1 MNPVNFTMLSIEFCQ
16 SELKFLEGI
25 ALILTIMN
33 YWSGKSIQV
42 IDTFSIHNNPVSLES
57 SLFPVNQVTTKKWGS
72 FSQLQVIVIFVTLK
86 FIH

>member
-57 SLFPVNQVTTKKWGS
+57 SLFPVNQVTTKKCF